1 VLPDAA
7 PAALHQM
14 LDTPGGARA
23 LAAAARS
30 LLVNN
35 PILQHPG
42 APCHALLTQ
51 LASLAAQPQQSD
63 ARVAFASTVA
73 CASTNAGTTHG
84 IPPTLPPPRLGSSAP
99 PAPML
104 MPPPPRPSARPG
116 HPPMPCHRLQI
127 SSAASAPSELHGWTG
142 ATTSALPAAAE
153 PLRRDVSSEAV
164 EVLSSNFF
172 TTRVG
177 RVALSPFA
185 ERLEGGAGGAGGADG
200 CAGAGATNCSS
211 YCDRGHASGDEPH
224 S

>member
-1 VLPDAA
+1 MS
-7 PAALHQM
+7 Q
-14 LDTPGGARA
+14 
-23 LAAAARS
+23 RS

-63 ARVAFASTVA
+63 ARVALASTVA

-104 MPPPPRPSARPG
+104 MPPPPRPPVRPG
-116 HPPMPCHRLQI
+116 HPPTPCHRLQI
-127 SSAASAPSELHGWTG
+127 SSAASAPSALHSWTG
-142 ATTSALPAAAE
+142 VTTSALPAAAE

-177 RVALSPFA
+177 RVALPPLA
-185 ERLEGGAGGAGGADG
+185 ERRECAAGGAGGADG

-211 YCDRGHASGDEPH
+211 YCDRGHASGDEPL

>member
-1 VLPDAA
+1 MS
-7 PAALHQM
+7 Q
-14 LDTPGGARA
+14 
-23 LAAAARS
+23 RS

-51 LASLAAQPQQSD
+51 LASLTAPPQQSD
-63 ARVAFASTVA
+63 ARVALASTVA
-73 CASTNAGTTHG
+73 CASTNAGPTLG
-84 IPPTLPPPRLGSSAP
+84 IPPTQPPPRLGSSAP

-104 MPPPPRPSARPG
+104 MPPPPRPPVRPG
-116 HPPMPCHRLQI
+116 HPPTPCHRLQI
-127 SSAASAPSELHGWTG
+127 SSAASAPSALHSWTG
-142 ATTSALPAAAE
+142 VTTSALPAAAE

-177 RVALSPFA
+177 RVALPPLA
-185 ERLEGGAGGAGGADG
+185 ERRECAAGGAGGADG
-200 CAGAGATNCSS
+200 CAGAGATSYSS
-211 YCDRGHASGDEPH
+211 YCDREHSSGDEPH